1 MLVACSEDSD
11 IEDCAAVIDTV
22 SIIDKKVH
30 NDKVYYLVKRI
41 TGWQDKSVIIQLF
54 DHEPKNDRCHRSL
67 IPPIIED
74 SLLPRTP
81 VKSFEIDL
89 ENKIF
94 IIEYNNNPGADD
106 GMNQFTIK
114 FKEQNE

>member
-1 MLVACSEDSD
+1 MLVACGEDSD

-22 SIIDKKVH
+22 SIIDKKTH
-30 NDKVYYLVKRI
+30 NDKVYYLAKRI

-94 IIEYNNNPGADD
+94 IIEYVDNLDADD
-106 GMNQFTIK
+106 GIDDFTIN
-114 FKEQNE
+114 FKKNNE